1 MRHTSKNR
9 NNRMR
14 LQKIKKRL
22 LRDAKQAK
30 KQRRAAGKTASA
42 SAPKAR

>member
-1 MRHTSKNR
+1 
-9 NNRMR
+9 MR

-30 KQRRAAGKTASA
+30 KQRRAAAKAAGAQKTG
-42 SAPKAR
+42 